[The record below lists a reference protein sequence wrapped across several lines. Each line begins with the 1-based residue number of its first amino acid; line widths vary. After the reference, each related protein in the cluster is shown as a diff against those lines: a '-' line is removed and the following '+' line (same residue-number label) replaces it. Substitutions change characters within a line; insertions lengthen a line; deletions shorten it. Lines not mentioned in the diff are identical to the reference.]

1 MSTPQPIA
9 ATPAGA
15 PDRRASERSSRP
27 TSGEAGATEP
37 EGLWAHGMRLL
48 RSRLSAAVNGVLDP
62 VIASLQRMRT
72 AAGGEPEAGGDA
84 DRSRPGN
91 DRAGGKRD
99 DAAAPG
105 EADAGASKPGRRLPS
120 FLAYASVLLAGGM
133 GGGALAYNMLS
144 VLLDHQFAESRQ
156 LEGKMAGH
164 AKAIEDIQGKLD
176 DEQAKS
182 AAEGKK
188 LEASA
193 AEYKAAL
200 AERQK
205 KFDASLAEYK
215 TALAEKQ
222 KKFDDSLAEYKELQV
237 LLASIDRVRGP
248 RKASNVSSASL
259 GRATRPVNAG
269 DCAME
274 PGKMAALKDC
284 IDNFNR

>member
-1 MSTPQPIA
+1 
-9 ATPAGA
+9 
-15 PDRRASERSSRP
+15 
-27 TSGEAGATEP
+27 
-37 EGLWAHGMRLL
+37 
-48 RSRLSAAVNGVLDP
+48 
-62 VIASLQRMRT
+62 
-72 AAGGEPEAGGDA
+72 
-84 DRSRPGN
+84 
-91 DRAGGKRD
+91 
-99 DAAAPG
+99 
-105 EADAGASKPGRRLPS
+105 
-120 FLAYASVLLAGGM
+120 M

>member
-1 MSTPQPIA
+1 MSTPQPIV

-15 PDRRASERSSRP
+15 PDRRASAPSSRP
-27 TSGEAGATEP
+27 TSEEAGAA

-48 RSRLSAAVNGVLDP
+48 RARLSAAVNGVLDP
-62 VIASLQRMRT
+62 CIAALQRMRK
-72 AAGGEPEAGGDA
+72 AAGGDPEAGGDA
-84 DRSRPGN
+84 DGSGPGN
-91 DRAGGKRD
+91 DRRGGKRD
-99 DAAAPG
+99 DAAAPE
-105 EADAGASKPGRRLPS
+105 EADAAAPKPGRRLPS

-133 GGGALAYNMLS
+133 GGGALSYNMLS
-144 VLLDHQFAESRQ
+144 GLLDHQFAESRR
-156 LEGKMAGH
+156 LEGDMAGH
-164 AKAIEDIQGKLD
+164 AKAIEDVQSKLD
-176 DEQAKS
+176 DEQTKS

-188 LEASA
+188 VEASA

-200 AERQK
+200 AEKQK

-215 TALAEKQ
+215 TTLAEKQ
-222 KKFDDSLAEYKELQV
+222 KKFDDSIAEYKELQV
-237 LLASIDRVRGP
+237 LLGSIDRVRGP

-274 PGKMAALKDC
+274 AGKISALKDC